1 MKGAHAEE
9 PMFKFFGLTQL
20 QLGFNNGVH
29 VESLHTVTR
38 FQLVFRPLASQLL
51 GQAFR
56 AAGPE
61 AVAATLWPVSNE
73 DAMCTFTTDKRA
85 LQSIVQEG
93 N

>member
-1 MKGAHAEE
+1 
-9 PMFKFFGLTQL
+9 MFKFFCLTGTIAARL
-20 QLGFNNGVH
+20 QQWCACGILTH
-29 VESLHTVTR
+29 TR

-51 GQAFR
+51 AQSFR
-56 AAGPE
+56 AAGAE
-61 AVAATLWPVSNE
+61 AVVATLWPVSDE